1 MVIRMLG
8 VMLGIML
15 DMMLGIMMIKMRL
28 VSSIPLV
35 QQGSVCKEAFL
46 RRSDGHVALKLG
58 GALQVKRGGR
68 ILADRLHVRTQGAG
82 RHGDGGR
89 NPE

>member
-1 MVIRMLG
+1 MLG

-58 GALQVKRGGR
+58 GAL
-68 ILADRLHVRTQGAG
+68 
-82 RHGDGGR
+82 
-89 NPE
+89 